1 MALLSS
7 MFQTNFRRNF
17 MVLYLLSSALP
28 ILIMIFIIIRYV
40 TPMLDDGVLQELN
53 PIFSYGVLVMLIPS
67 ILSIG
72 LGYQW
77 IGSIEKLSKEI
88 KSKSVKPGKN
98 RPNLNKDQNELADI
112 QEVFSEI
119 HNDLED
125 KTYKLDE
132 VTKQLLDLNV
142 KLEAMATVDSLTS
155 LYNRRYF
162 DLRLVEESSRA
173 DRDKQELS
181 LMMIDFDNFKHFND
195 SYGHQTGDKLLQ
207 EVAKIIKTSLRRSDM
222 VFRYGGDEFA
232 ALVPGCNIN
241 KAEQIAKKFVSEVS
255 ETPFK
260 SSDGE
265 SLDGVT
271 ISCGVANYKGNLE
284 EFMAAAD
291 NCLFAAKD
299 AGRNCVVISS

>member
-1 MALLSS
+1 MAILSS

-17 MVLYLLSSALP
+17 TVFYLLSSALP

-40 TPMLDDGVLQELN
+40 TPMLDDSLLQDLN

-77 IGSIEKLSKEI
+77 IGSIEKLSKAI
-88 KSKSVKPGKN
+88 KSKSTKLDENKPD
-98 RPNLNKDQNELADI
+98 LNKDQNELADI
-112 QEVFSEI
+112 HEVFNEI
-119 HNDLED
+119 HSDLED
-125 KTYKLDE
+125 KTGKLDE
-132 VTKQLLDLNV
+132 VTKQLLELNV
-142 KLEAMATVDSLTS
+142 KLEAMATTDSLTS

-162 DLRLVEESSRA
+162 DLRMIEESSRA
-173 DRDKQELS
+173 DRDKQKLS

-207 EVAKIIKTSLRRSDM
+207 EIAAIIKTSLRRSDM

-241 KAEQIAKKFVSEVS
+241 KAEQIARKFVTEIS
-255 ETPFK
+255 ETQFK
-260 SSDGE
+260 SSE
-265 SLDGVT
+265 EEPLDGVT
-271 ISCGVANYKGNLE
+271 VSCGVANYEGNLE

-291 NCLFAAKD
+291 NSLFAAKD
-299 AGRNCVVISS
+299 AGRNCVVIS

>member
-1 MALLSS
+1 MAFLSS
-7 MFQTNFRRNF
+7 IFQANFRRNF
-17 MVLYLLSSALP
+17 TVFYLLSSALP
-28 ILIMIFIIIRYV
+28 MLIMIFIIIRYV
-40 TPMLDDGVLQELN
+40 TPMIDDSQLQDLR
-53 PIFSYGVLVMLIPS
+53 PIFSYGVMVMLIPS
-67 ILSIG
+67 IFSIA

-77 IGSIEKLSKEI
+77 IGSIEKLSKAI
-88 KSKSVKPGKN
+88 KSKSLKKKGN
-98 RPNLNKDQNELADI
+98 RPIFNKDQNELADI
-112 QEVFSEI
+112 HEVFNEI
-119 HNDLED
+119 HGDLED
-125 KTYKLDE
+125 KMGRLDE
-132 VTKQLLDLNV
+132 VTKQLLELNV
-142 KLEAMATVDSLTS
+142 KLEAMATIDSLTS

-162 DLRLVEESSRA
+162 DLRLIEETSRT

-207 EVAKIIKTSLRRSDM
+207 DVAAIIKSSLRRSDM

-241 KAEQIAKKFVSEVS
+241 KAEQIAKKFVTEVS
-255 ETPFK
+255 ETQFR

-271 ISCGVANYKGNLE
+271 VSCGVASYDGNLE
-284 EFMAAAD
+284 DFITAAD

-299 AGRNCVVISS
+299 SGRNCVVIS